1 LPERFQEALASLAQG
16 DPERCKAYGVGEK
29 VMQHYRNL
37 QSGRMPSHYGCSY
50 WKYLYDHGVKF

>member
-1 LPERFQEALASLAQG
+1 LASLAQG

-37 QSGRMPSHYGCSY
+37 QSGRMPSHYGRSY